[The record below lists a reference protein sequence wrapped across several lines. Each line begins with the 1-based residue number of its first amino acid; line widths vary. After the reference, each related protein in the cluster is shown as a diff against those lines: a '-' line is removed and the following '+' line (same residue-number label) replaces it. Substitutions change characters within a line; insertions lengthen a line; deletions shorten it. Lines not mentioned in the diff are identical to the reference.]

1 MFASLDLYHY
11 VKGYILDF
19 ISLTHCR
26 NINKNFPWTCRST
39 REKETYCTPWFYL
52 ICTISDTK
60 FYIIKVN
67 VFAKPHLQLL
77 LFTIYPEKYKY
88 FLLSYF
94 YRRDCKHIISLTN
107 ETFSLKK
114 NNLNTMT
121 MHNLKEMTTL
131 V

>member
-1 MFASLDLYHY
+1 MSLQNPIY
-11 VKGYILDF
+11 
-19 ISLTHCR
+19 S
-26 NINKNFPWTCRST
+26 
-39 REKETYCTPWFYL
+39 YCF
-52 ICTISDTK
+52 
-60 FYIIKVN
+60 
-67 VFAKPHLQLL
+67 
-77 LFTIYPEKYKY
+77 FTIYPEQYKY
-88 FLLSYF
+88 FLLFYF